1 MDNEEGVNRDI
12 FDESAYVSHYP
23 DVRRALEEGWM
34 QSAWWHYEHHG
45 RAEGRRAFI
54 VDYHF
59 DDDYYLRAYPAVL
72 QELEAGVAAD
82 PRDHYLRIG
91 KARGFLP
98 HYLGKRVDDAAG
110 LQSPFGGLW
119 PDLANGADLL
129 AGKLET
135 GRLTPQQCELVQHWM
150 QNGYV
155 IMPGAVSESLVDRVV
170 ADMDRAYAGRMPM
183 LRFEC
188 HELDEEGLISW
199 QSGVQAHAAKAID
212 MHHFSPA
219 AREMMFADGI
229 SEFLG
234 LIFESKAFASQSLGF
249 MRGSGQ
255 EGHQDSAYVPYTIP
269 RQFAASWIA
278 LEDVTIGAGELF
290 YYPGS
295 HHFPDFLYNGRFKS
309 IVEAER
315 CGFAVDRVEVEQH
328 VTSLQRRV
336 KQMGLKKH
344 VFEAKKGDVLIWHAD
359 LVHGGNP
366 VSCDTTRKSFV
377 THYCPKRIA
386 PLFSE
391 HMSTDLYDHDGHLLT
406 TQHYAKADFVE

>member
-1 MDNEEGVNRDI
+1 MDNEEIPNREI
-12 FDESAYVSHYP
+12 FDESAYAGHYA
-23 DVRRALEEGWM
+23 DVRRALEEGWIE
-34 QSAWWHYEHHG
+34 SGWWHYKHYG

-54 VDYHF
+54 VDHYF
-59 DDDYYLRAYPAVL
+59 DSAYYLRAYPAAL
-72 QELEAGVAAD
+72 REIEAGLAAG

-91 KARGFLP
+91 KSRGFLP
-98 HYLGKRVDDAAG
+98 HYRGKRLDNAA
-110 LQSPFGGLW
+110 LPRSPFGELW
-119 PDLANGADLL
+119 PDSANGADLL

-135 GRLTPQQCELVQHWM
+135 GQLTPQQCELVQHWM

-155 IMPGAVSESLVDRVV
+155 IMAGAISESLVDRVV
-170 ADMDRAYAGRMPM
+170 ADMDRAYAGGMPM

-188 HELDEEGLISW
+188 HALDEEGLVSW
-199 QSGVQAHAAKAID
+199 QSEVQTHAAKAID

-249 MRGSGQ
+249 LRGSGQ
-255 EGHQDSAYVPYTIP
+255 ESHQDSAYVPYTIP

-295 HHFPDFLYNGRFKS
+295 HQFPDFLYNGRFKS

-315 CGFAVDRVEVEQH
+315 CGFAVDRDEVEQH
-328 VTSLQRRV
+328 VASLQRRV
-336 KQMGLKKH
+336 KQMGLKKQ
-344 VFEAKKGDVLIWHAD
+344 VLEAKKGDVLIWHAD

-366 VSCDTTRKSFV
+366 VSSDTTRKSFV
-377 THYCPKRIA
+377 THYCPKRTA

-391 HMSTDLYDHDGHLLT
+391 HMGTDLYDYDGHFLT
-406 TQHYAKADFVE
+406 TQHYSRADFQK